1 MSRRHLALAAA
12 ALLAACA
19 RQPEPEPAPSP
30 STAVQPVTPTI
41 VNTPPTIDRSQPPR
55 LGSVRP
61 LTVPAVQER
70 TLPNGLRILVA
81 EHRELP
87 VVDARLV
94 VRGGGAANPRSLP
107 GVSGLV
113 SQMLMEGTTSRTAL
127 QIADQEAYLG
137 VDVGSFS
144 GWDESVVSVH
154 APKAVLD
161 SALALFAD
169 IALHPAFAAKELDR
183 VRKDRLTALLQQRDQ
198 APTIASLAANSIL
211 FGESH
216 PYGRPLQGTE
226 ASVQRLSRADL
237 RSFYDRYFRP
247 NNATLIVV
255 GDIDA
260 DEVVRRAEQLFGAW
274 TRGTVPPVNVA
285 KATAPTANRVY
296 LIDKPGAPQTSVR
309 IATVG
314 VERATTDYFPLLVMN
329 TVLGDA
335 FTSRLNNT
343 LREKRGFTYGAGSG
357 FAMRRAAG
365 PFIAQAEVTAAKTDS
380 ALMEFM
386 SELKG
391 IREPV
396 PAAELEKA
404 KQYIQLQLPGD
415 FETSRDITARLQA
428 IATYDL
434 PLDYYNS
441 YAQRIAAVTQADVQR
456 VAQQYVTPDKLA
468 IVLVGDRKTIE
479 EGVRAANLGQL
490 ELRDISGKPVK
501 ASR

>member
-1 MSRRHLALAAA
+1 MSRRHLVLASA
-12 ALLAACA
+12 ALVAGCA
-19 RQPEPEPAPSP
+19 RAPEPETVP
-30 STAVQPVTPTI
+30 TPTPAIEQVRNPI
-41 VNTPPTIDRSQPPR
+41 VNTPPTIDRSNPPQ
-55 LGSVRP
+55 LGSVRL

-70 TLPNGLRILVA
+70 TLANGLRILVA

-87 VVDARLV
+87 VVDVRLV
-94 VRGGGAANPRSLP
+94 VRAGGAANPASLP
-107 GVSGLV
+107 GVSGLT
-113 SQMLMEGTTSRTAL
+113 SQMLMEGTTTRSPL

-137 VDVGSFS
+137 VDVGSVS
-144 GWDESVVSVH
+144 SWDESVVSLH

-169 IALHPAFAAKELDR
+169 IALHPAFVAKELER
-183 VRKDRLTALLQQRDQ
+183 VRKDRLTSLLQQRDQ

-226 ASVQRLSRADL
+226 AAMQRISRADL
-237 RSFYDRYFRP
+237 RTFYDRYFRP

-255 GDIDA
+255 GDIGA
-260 DEVVRRAEQLFGAW
+260 DEVVRRAEALFGGW
-274 TRGTVPPVNVA
+274 KQGTVPPVNVA
-285 KATAPTANRVY
+285 KAAAPTRNNVY
-296 LIDKPGAPQTSVR
+296 IIDKPGAPQTSVR
-309 IATVG
+309 ITTIG
-314 VERATTDYFPLLVMN
+314 VERATMDYFPLLVMN

-365 PFIAQAEVTAAKTDS
+365 PFLASAEVTAAKTDS

-386 SELKG
+386 NELKG

-415 FETSRDITARLQA
+415 FETSRDIAARLQA

-434 PLDYYNS
+434 PLDYYSS
-441 YAQRIAAVTQADVQR
+441 YAQRISAVTQADVQR

-479 EGVRAANLGQL
+479 QGVREAKLGEL
-490 ELRDISGKPVK
+490 EFRDLSGKPLK
-501 ASR
+501 GTR

>member
-1 MSRRHLALAAA
+1 MSRRHLILASA

-19 RQPEPEPAPSP
+19 RQPEPETGPAP
-30 STAVQPVTPTI
+30 STAVQPVENPI
-41 VNTPPTIDRSQPPR
+41 VNTPPTIDRSTPPR
-55 LGSVRP
+55 LGSVR
-61 LTVPAVQER
+61 LLSVPPVQER
-70 TLPNGLRILVA
+70 TLANGLRILVA

-87 VVDARLV
+87 LVDARLV
-94 VRGGGAANPRSLP
+94 VRGGGAANPANLQ
-107 GVSGLV
+107 GIAGLV
-113 SQMLMEGTTSRTAL
+113 AQMMMEGTTSRSAL

-144 GWDESVVSVH
+144 GWDEQTVSLH

-161 SALALFAD
+161 SAMALFAD
-169 IALHPAFAAKELDR
+169 IALNPAFAAKELDR

-198 APTIASLAANSIL
+198 APTIASLAANAL
-211 FGESH
+211 VFGESH

-226 ASVQRLSRADL
+226 ATIGRIQRNDL
-237 RSFYDRYFRP
+237 RSFYDRYYRP

-255 GDIDA
+255 GDISA
-260 DEVVRRAEQLFGAW
+260 DEVVQRAEKLFGAW
-274 TRGTVPPVNVA
+274 KRGTVPPVNVA
-285 KATAPTANRVY
+285 KATAPTANRIY
-296 LIDKPGAPQTSVR
+296 LIDKPGAAQTSVR

-335 FTSRLNNT
+335 FTSRLMQN

-357 FAMRRAAG
+357 FAMRRSAG

-380 ALMEFM
+380 ALVEFM
-386 SELKG
+386 NELKG

-396 PAAELEKA
+396 PEAELEKA

-415 FETSRDITARLQA
+415 FETSRDIASRLQA

-434 PLDYYNS
+434 PLDYYSS

-456 VAQQYVTPDKLA
+456 VANQYVTPDKVA
-468 IVLVGDRKTIE
+468 IILVGDRKVIE
-479 EGVRAANLGQL
+479 QGVRAVNLGAL
-490 ELRDISGKPVK
+490 EFRDLSGKPVG